1 MLDEAEYQFR
11 CALNEARKLSVVDP
25 EITEVLRQLAI
36 LGLERGRAEE
46 ALTFS
51 KEAYGIDESYWFGPS
66 AQSCQDLLLMA
77 GAQDQLGLNQDAV
90 ETCFRALP
98 KYEQFYGA
106 AHAET
111 SALLAKLFLYLLDG
125 GDSPRLDAVA
135 VRVLEHFLRI
145 APPGTLTN
153 SIGIDQR
160 LQLFLSS
167 NKEQQAEQLF
177 KRASTVLRKH
187 LGDHNRET
195 VVLQKS
201 YANMLSSTNKQLTAW
216 RLKATAETQIRKDDL
231 QRRAEDLILHSR
243 YAEAEPLL
251 RRHLSF
257 MQMQYG
263 PAHPATLQ
271 VRKRYAWLQ
280 RRIESAVGQKVEVR
294 ERVLEVVSRMAANG
308 GAWKAAC
315 ADAMQIHKIGNAE
328 VEQQIQQ
335 WRALD
340 VHVESL
346 NRSDG
351 PLTPGY
357 AVRGAAT
364 AWPTPQD
371 YNEAVQNPAVCFF
384 DTELKTG
391 QPELNLLGLP
401 VVASGA
407 FASVYKFNCTG
418 AARAVRFFLS
428 PVKDREYRYQ
438 QLSDYIC
445 SDDLIYTV
453 NFEYQQNG
461 VKHASSE
468 LPLLKMEWVEGIA
481 LNTYIDQVLLE
492 PGELEKL
499 LHLFRVMT
507 QALRDAGV
515 AHGDLQHGNILVRD
529 GEFVLV
535 DYDGMFVPALRGHA
549 SNELGH
555 PNYQHPAR
563 NASHFGAYLD
573 AFAAWVIDTS
583 LFALT
588 VDPELWYRLKGGDE
602 CILLRRKD
610 LLDPERSQ
618 TMHTLLSHPCEEL
631 RQRVRFLLSLR
642 ALPVEQLPTVSVTG
656 DPVACL

>member
-1 MLDEAEYQFR
+1 
-11 CALNEARKLSVVDP
+11 
-25 EITEVLRQLAI
+25 
-36 LGLERGRAEE
+36 
-46 ALTFS
+46 
-51 KEAYGIDESYWFGPS
+51 
-66 AQSCQDLLLMA
+66 MA
-77 GAQDQLGLNQDAV
+77 SAQDQLGLSDDAV

-98 KYEQFYGA
+98 QYEQFYGA

-111 SALLAKLFLYLLDG
+111 CALLAKLFLYLLEVRET
-125 GDSPRLDAVA
+125 PRLDTVA
-135 VRVLEHFLRI
+135 SRVLEHFLRI

-153 SIGIDQR
+153 AMGIDER
-160 LQLFLSS
+160 LQMFLSS
-167 NKEQQAEQLF
+167 NKEQHAEQLF
-177 KRASTVLRKH
+177 KRASSVLRKH

-216 RLKATAETQIRKDDL
+216 RLKSTAETQIRRDDL

-280 RRIESAVGQKVEVR
+280 RRIESAPGQQVDVR
-294 ERVLEVVSRMAANG
+294 ERVLEVVSRMAASG
-308 GAWKAAC
+308 GAWKSAC

-328 VEQQIQQ
+328 VEQQVQQ
-335 WRALD
+335 WRSLD
-340 VHVESL
+340 LKGKATDNQAASPI
-346 NRSDG
+346 SDA
-351 PLTPGY
+351 Y
-357 AVRGAAT
+357 GARA
-364 AWPTPQD
+364 AGWSWPTPQD

-384 DTELKTG
+384 DAELRSG
-391 QPELNLLGLP
+391 QPELNVLGLP

-407 FASVYKFNCTG
+407 FASVYKFNCG
-418 AARAVRFFLS
+418 DAARAVRFFLS
-428 PVKDREYRYQ
+428 PVRDREYRYQ

-453 NFEYQQNG
+453 NFEYQQAG
-461 VKHASSE
+461 IKHGASE

-515 AHGDLQHGNILVRD
+515 AHGDLQHGNVLVRD

-535 DYDGMFVPALRGHA
+535 DYDGMFVPALSGHS

-563 NASHFGAYLD
+563 NATHFGPYLD
-573 AFAAWVIDTS
+573 AFASWVIDTS

-588 VDPELWYRLKGGDE
+588 VDPELWYRLNGGDE
-602 CILLRRKD
+602 CILLRKKD
-610 LLDPERSQ
+610 LLDPDRSHSI
-618 TMHTLLSHPCEEL
+618 HTLLNHPCEEL
-631 RQRVRFLLSLR
+631 RQRVQFLLSLR

-656 DPVACL
+656 DPIACL